1 MDAAEA
7 GREPIAYP
15 VRPLAVHSCLEL
27 PLRNATARPFRP
39 VSATAARLVLVA
51 GAAGLVA
58 CVSHPK
64 VSGTWQDGAAHNRS
78 YAAILVVGVSP
89 DLKQRCA
96 FERVLAKRL
105 RSEKTLVAASC
116 DAMQQKEPLTRE
128 NIEATVRELGA
139 DAVVATILV
148 ARRSDAKDGGSRDTR
163 GGAYYKATDSGWAT
177 GYDSLYGAYGVPVIY
192 ADFTTSPS
200 ITTIKSSVQIQTR
213 VFETKGATIV
223 YKVDT
228 SAKNLESRDEAL
240 ATITAPIAEQLRRDG
255 LIK

>member
-1 MDAAEA
+1 
-7 GREPIAYP
+7 
-15 VRPLAVHSCLEL
+15 
-27 PLRNATARPFRP
+27 LRNVTARPFGLP
-39 VSATAARLVLVA
+39 TSFARRILIV

-58 CVSHPK
+58 CSSQPK
-64 VSGTWQDGAAHNRS
+64 VSSAWQDGAARS
-78 YAAILVVGVSP
+78 PPFTAILVVGVSP
-89 DLKQRCA
+89 NLNQRCA

-116 DAMQQKEPLTRE
+116 DAMKQKEPLTRE
-128 NIEATVRELGA
+128 SIEATVRELGA

-148 ARRSDAKDGGSRDTR
+148 AKKSDAKDGGSRDTR

-177 GYDSLYGAYGVPVIY
+177 GYDGLYGAYGVPVIY

-200 ITTIKSSVQIQTR
+200 ITTIKSNVQIQTR
-213 VFETKGATIV
+213 VYETKGATVV

-240 ATITAPIAEQLRRDG
+240 ATITAPIAEQMRRDG